1 MQEKKDNQNF
11 EENKDSTIKV
21 NVIEEGQSSKSQG
34 SKRSQQLKSQSK
46 NNKKKKKGK
55 CFYCK
60 KKGHYKSECKILQNK
75 KEKQDSCN
83 NTSKNLVTIISKV
96 NLIKDDFAWY
106 VDSSAMRHICNKK
119 EFFKSMKPA
128 MKAPWYT

>member
-46 NNKKKKKGK
+46 NNKKKEEGQMLLLQKERSLQVRMQNPSKQEGEARLLQQ
-55 CFYCK
+55 
-60 KKGHYKSECKILQNK
+60 YKQK
-75 KEKQDSCN
+75 
-83 NTSKNLVTIISKV
+83 
-96 NLIKDDFAWY
+96 
-106 VDSSAMRHICNKK
+106 SSYYN
-119 EFFKSMKPA
+119 F
-128 MKAPWYT
+128 